1 MRASSGGVFVALAL
15 FGASACGALDGL
27 SDYESGSGL
36 SDSGTIHPV
45 DAHSDTSSQSPT
57 GDDDSVEPDT
67 GNPSGPTDDG
77 SPLEPEAGDD
87 TSDDGGSTN
96 GDGGSPDDVENIPDV
111 AVDAAP
117 ACTSMT
123 CGGCCMN
130 GTCYGGSSVSTCG
143 KGGSA
148 CKDCSSQGACSA
160 NGSCST
166 PQVDSGHQTSCSA
179 SSCLLCI
186 PVYQQGCCKSDDTC
200 GCQVVIPTRGSC
212 N

>member
-27 SDYESGSGL
+27 SQYETGTSS
-36 SDSGTIHPV
+36 SDSGTVHPV
-45 DAHSDTSSQSPT
+45 DAGGGTNPPPS
-57 GDDDSVEPDT
+57 GDDDSAEPDT
-67 GNPSGPTDDG
+67 GDPFETGPTDD
-77 SPLEPEAGDD
+77 SSSEPEAGDD
-87 TSDDGGSTN
+87 TS
-96 GDGGSPDDVENIPDV
+96 GDGGSADDGSPSDAESIPDV
-111 AVDAAP
+111 VPDAAP

-130 GTCYGGSSVSTCG
+130 GTCYGGSSVNTCG
-143 KGGSA
+143 KGGST

-166 PQVDSGHQTSCSA
+166 PPVDAGQQKSCSA
-179 SSCLLCI
+179 NQCLLCI
-186 PVYQQGCCKSDDTC
+186 PVYQQGCCKSDETC

>member
-1 MRASSGGVFVALAL
+1 MALAL

-27 SDYESGSGL
+27 SSYESGSGP
-36 SDSGTIHPV
+36 SDSGTINPV
-45 DAHSDTSSQSPT
+45 DARSNQSPT
-57 GDDDSVEPDT
+57 GDDDSVDSDT
-67 GNPSGPTDDG
+67 GDPYETGPTDDS
-77 SPLEPEAGDD
+77 SPTELEAGDD
-87 TSDDGGSTN
+87 LSDGGGSPVHP
-96 GDGGSPDDVENIPDV
+96 GDGSPDDVENIPDV
-111 AVDAAP
+111 ALDVAT
-117 ACTSMT
+117 ACTAMT

-130 GTCYGGSSVSTCG
+130 GMCYGGNSVNTCG

-166 PQVDSGHQTSCSA
+166 PQVDSGQQKSCNA
-179 SSCLLCI
+179 SQCLVCI